1 MARLR
6 WISLLAVVAALV
18 LGAPRESPAAPMST
32 DFATIRSTA
41 TTIVLGTVRQKVTG
55 STAAV
60 TVDVDT
66 VLRGTVVP
74 GPLPVLP
81 SPDGSI
87 DIDGQ
92 RVVAFI
98 DTTGAL
104 RWVGT
109 LVAGPRLEDGVLLLR
124 GFFDFNAH
132 LVRPGIMSLP
142 QLKNLLATGT
152 LDQTFSATVTFPDGH
167 GGMRRSAKHFTV
179 RHDPLANTQTLAGFA
194 PTCMALSNV
203 WGLTWGQLQLRFSDT
218 CMTAATTTTRSL
230 SLDGKFTGVDA
241 ATGALEVD
249 LSPTSP
255 VLTEPEYETYVA
267 DGTLVDVVRAVSVGL
282 PGSAPWTWRIDQSM
296 IDPAGKT
303 HAAGGTSSSLSQTA
317 GGLPVYD
324 DTFDFR
330 GAKITLR
337 HGASTS
343 TSLSLLS
350 LIDSGGVSQCTF
362 SRAGLAPV
370 ACTLHQIAPIFVRR

>member
-6 WISLLAVVAALV
+6 WFSLVVVVVALV
-18 LGAPRESPAAPMST
+18 LGAPRVSPAAPMST
-32 DFATIRSTA
+32 DFATTRSLA
-41 TTIVLGTVRQKVTG
+41 TTIVLGTVRQKLIG
-55 STAAV
+55 NAV
-60 TVDVDT
+60 AITVDVDT
-66 VLRGTVVP
+66 VLRGTAIP

-87 DIDGQ
+87 DVDGK

-98 DTTGAL
+98 DGTGAL

-109 LVAGPRLEDGVLLLR
+109 LVAGPRIEEGVLLLH

-152 LDQTFSATVTFPDGH
+152 LDQTFSATLSFPDGH
-167 GGMRRSAKHFTV
+167 GGMHRSSKHLTV
-179 RHDPLANTQTLAGFA
+179 RHDPLANTQTIVGFA

-241 ATGALEVD
+241 ATGALEVE

-255 VLTEPEYETYVA
+255 VLTEPEYDTYVA

-296 IDPAGKT
+296 IDPAGKS
-303 HAAGGTSSSLSQTA
+303 HAAGGTSSSLTQAA
-317 GGLPVYD
+317 GGPPIYD
-324 DTFDFR
+324 DSFDFR

-343 TSLSLLS
+343 TSSSLLS
-350 LIDSGGVSQCTF
+350 LIDSGAVTQCTF

-370 ACTLHQIAPIFVRR
+370 TCTLHQIAPIFVKR